1 MSGTLKYKATERY
14 SLGWTDPRGI
24 FGRTGVEGV
33 KIGDYYLSELGSVS
47 DTVMHLYHDGYVLRA
62 DKEEFATLIEAFLK
76 EKKDGE
82 SNTVQRGDEAGL
94 RPQHHFGKSEG

>member
-14 SLGWTDPRGI
+14 SVGWTDPRGAFAVTDAAYAGI
-24 FGRTGVEGV
+24 KF
-33 KIGDYYLSELGSVS
+33 GDYYIVDLGI
-47 DTVMHLYHDGYVLRA
+47 DVMHFYHNGFRYGA
-62 DKEEFATLIEAFLK
+62 KKEDLASFVEAFWK